1 MRSFRVG
8 IWSRFA
14 AVWVSAAVAGAA
26 LAGAAS
32 AQSAAAMV
40 QKIHDDAYGKCMSQG
55 HFGAGADLQA
65 NCSCS
70 ADVVV
75 DLLSDEFK
83 QAIAEGSQAT
93 FKGQKLKGDEMSRD
107 VTLLKT
113 CPKVGAFLL
122 QQCAGKSDDAHCQM
136 LEQAQQQ
143 AQ

>member
-1 MRSFRVG
+1 
-8 IWSRFA
+8 
-14 AVWVSAAVAGAA
+14 VAGAA

-93 FKGQKLKGDEMSRD
+93 FKGQKLSYANASCPSGRLQGKGQFSFKDG
-107 VTLLKT
+107 TLLEGEIIKT
-113 CPKVGAFLL
+113 CTGR
-122 QQCAGKSDDAHCQM
+122 
-136 LEQAQQQ
+136 
-143 AQ
+143 